1 MMSNVFFKLFS
12 SINIIIVTVISYDNI
27 RFSNYIL
34 YETNTFYCFIGI
46 YIIWVRT
53 IVHFVYLQLYQI
65 KLVSY
70 TSISI
75 IIFLTFFFLSSTLE
89 IPFPTLPKVQHLT
102 DYALLIFLFTTKGM
116 HLVVNLFF
124 PRTDW
129 SYTAY
134 KFPQKTLV
142 PCFGSPIFEWQYFL
156 LIVYREKQR

>member
-89 IPFPTLPKVQHLT
+89 IPFPTLLKFQHLT
-102 DYALLIFLFTTKGM
+102 DYALLIFFIQKNGI
-116 HLVVNLFF
+116 HLVYYFF
-124 PRTDW
+124 ILRID
-129 SYTAY
+129 
-134 KFPQKTLV
+134 V
-142 PCFGSPIFEWQYFL
+142 
-156 LIVYREKQR
+156 